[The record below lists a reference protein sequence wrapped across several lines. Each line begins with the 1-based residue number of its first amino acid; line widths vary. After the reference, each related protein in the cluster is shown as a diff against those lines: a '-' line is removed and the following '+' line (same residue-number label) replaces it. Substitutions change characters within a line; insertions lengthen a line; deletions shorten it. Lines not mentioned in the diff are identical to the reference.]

1 MDVKFFEGVYD
12 CLSRRIDMFDGVLAN
27 NSPIWK
33 IINKGSIESEL
44 MPSQVI
50 TINQKICF
58 LRLAYLITLN
68 LESLEQCCEM
78 TVQKCHKF

>member
-1 MDVKFFEGVYD
+1 MYD
-12 CLSRRIDMFDGVLAN
+12 CLSRRIDMFDDILAN
-27 NSPIWK
+27 NLPIWK
-33 IINKGSIESEL
+33 VLIKGNKDSEL
-44 MPSQVI
+44 TPSQVI